1 MLEVFIRIICA
12 IIMTMVGFYTL
23 KKILNSN
30 EKVTNIY
37 NSSLLILL
45 IILSSIS
52 FSKNYQSLYTITV
65 FFLNIIIYK
74 LIFKENLS
82 KVTIATSLLMALTFL
97 ADLIYTIIII
107 NFISMKDIRSI
118 WYYQI
123 ISNICIAIICLLG
136 ILICQKLNLI
146 KKINHK
152 LEKMQSKSTIIF
164 LILII
169 IVFTILAYSFYINFQ
184 INEKYIINILLLLI
198 FIILL
203 LIFLKERDNYNK
215 LSTEYD
221 SLFTYVQTFEDW
233 IEKEQLNR
241 HEYKNQLAVLR
252 CLTEEKKV
260 KDKIDE
266 ILEDNINIEGQAV
279 TQLKSLPKGGIKG
292 LMYYKAAIAQ
302 KKKINLTADVSI
314 EQKGTLAKLNEKEI
328 RIVCKLI
335 GIYFDNAIEAAEES
349 KRKNISIEIYEFQD
363 KVNIV
368 FSNTFKKH
376 RNMKDR
382 NKKGISSKGK
392 GRGNGLYFAEK
403 LIKENPWIEEKQDII
418 DKYYI
423 QKISINNK
431 VIKNQK

>member
-1 MLEVFIRIICA
+1 
-12 IIMTMVGFYTL
+12 MTMVGFYTL

-382 NKKGISSKGK
+382 NKKGVSSKGK

>member
-152 LEKMQSKSTIIF
+152 LEKMQSKSIIIF

-382 NKKGISSKGK
+382 NKKGVSSKGK

-423 QKISINNK
+423 QKISINK
-431 VIKNQK
+431 KEIKS

>member
-30 EKVTNIY
+30 QKVTNIY

-382 NKKGISSKGK
+382 NKKGVSSKGK

>member
-1 MLEVFIRIICA
+1 MLEVFVRIICA

-382 NKKGISSKGK
+382 NKKGVSAKGK

-423 QKISINNK
+423 QKISINK
-431 VIKNQK
+431 KEIKS

>member
-423 QKISINNK
+423 QKISINK
-431 VIKNQK
+431 KEIKS

>member
-382 NKKGISSKGK
+382 NKKGVSSKGK

>member
-1 MLEVFIRIICA
+1 
-12 IIMTMVGFYTL
+12 MTMVGFYTL

-152 LEKMQSKSTIIF
+152 LEKMQSKSIIIF

-382 NKKGISSKGK
+382 NKKGVSSKGK

-423 QKISINNK
+423 QKISINK
-431 VIKNQK
+431 KEIKS